1 MKAQMFVVTPDD
13 RAPALNVLG
22 TDVTVLASN
31 AATGSYEITLQRGGE
46 GLGAP
51 PHSHDWDESFYVLQ
65 GGVEFTCAGQTRVCG
80 PGTLVHVPAG
90 TVHGFRY
97 AAGGGEMLEFTG
109 QGGLATQLFSDLDSN
124 IPPGPPDFPT
134 LLAVLEKNAVQL
146 AACDGPAHRKE
157 IAA

>member
-1 MKAQMFVVTPDD
+1 MNAEMFVVTPDN

-22 TDVTVLASN
+22 TEVTVLASN
-31 AATGSYEITLQRGGE
+31 AATRSYEITLQRGDE

-51 PHSHDWDESFYVLQ
+51 PHSHPWDESFYVLE
-65 GGVEFTCAGQTRVCG
+65 GGVEFTCAGRTRACG
-80 PGTLVHVPAG
+80 PGTFVHVPAG

-109 QGGLATQLFSDLDSN
+109 QGGRATQMFADLDRT
-124 IPPGPPDFPT
+124 IPPGPPDVPA

-146 AACDGPAHRKE
+146 AA
-157 IAA
+157 